1 MKKIKDELV
10 KKIYKSNL
18 TQDELLFLLHILQI
32 SNNNGISNIHYIEI
46 SKNIYCSIPNF
57 YKTIKSLVEKG
68 FITIHKC
75 STCGRELTVKILNND
90 FNTKT
95 KNKNYLDLN
104 SKIFDIELL
113 KNLRAGTIRF
123 LLYLIFR
130 INKQKSRV
138 SAININ
144 KLTYKNISSI
154 CLELN
159 ISKRM
164 IKEYI
169 EELIKNKILIVHN
182 KQDKNNNSFKIFE
195 IKKDILETPTFI
207 VTEQGVVVTK
217 KENSAHRF
225 YINIIKN
232 LCRRNKLKYNEL
244 SLNDSA
250 TLLNQYFEIAKSKN
264 RDIINVMA
272 TAFKHIKEN
281 LNSVVLHKIIKSII
295 NNKLD
300 NKLIMYC

>member
-18 TQDELLFLLHILQI
+18 TQDELLFLIHILQI
-32 SNNNGISNIHYIEI
+32 SNNNGVSNIHYIEI
-46 SKNIYCSIPNF
+46 SKTIYCSIPNF
-57 YKTIKSLVEKG
+57 YKIIKSLVEKG

-75 STCGRELTVKILNND
+75 STCGREITVKILNNN
-90 FNTKT
+90 FNI
-95 KNKNYLDLN
+95 KNKNKDYLDLN
-104 SKIFDIELL
+104 SKIFDIEVLR
-113 KNLRAGTIRF
+113 NLRAGAIRV

-138 SAININ
+138 SSLNIN
-144 KLTYKNISSI
+144 KLKYKNILSI

-159 ISKRM
+159 ITKRM
-164 IKEYI
+164 IKEYLD
-169 EELIKNKILIVHN
+169 ELVKNKILIIHN
-182 KQDKNNNSFKIFE
+182 KNDKNNKSFKLFE
-195 IKKDILETPTFI
+195 INRDLLDIPTFK
-207 VTEQGVVVTK
+207 VTEKGIITTK

-244 SLNDSA
+244 NLNDSA

-264 RDIINVMA
+264 RDIINIMT
-272 TAFKHIKEN
+272 TAFKHIKDS
-281 LNSVVLHKIIKSII
+281 LNSIILHKIIKSLI
-295 NNKLD
+295 NNNLD
-300 NKLIMYC
+300 NKLIMYY

>member
-1 MKKIKDELV
+1 MKKIKDTLV
-10 KKIYKSNL
+10 KKIYKSKL
-18 TQDELLFLLHILQI
+18 TQDELLFLIYIFQI

-46 SKNIYCSIPNF
+46 SKNIYCSISNF
-57 YKTIKSLVEKG
+57 YKIIKSLVEKG

-75 STCGRELTVKILNND
+75 STCGREITVKILNND
-90 FNTKT
+90 FNT

-144 KLTYKNISSI
+144 KLIYKNISSMCI
-154 CLELN
+154 ELN
-159 ISKRM
+159 ISNRM

-169 EELIKNKILIVHN
+169 EELIKNKILITHN
-182 KQDKNNNSFKIFE
+182 KQDKNNKSFKIFE
-195 IKKDILETPTFI
+195 IKKDLLENPTYI
-207 VTEQGVVVTK
+207 VTEQGIVVTK

-244 SLNDSA
+244 ALNDSA
-250 TLLNQYFEIAKSKN
+250 TLLNQYYSIANSKN
-264 RDIINVMA
+264 RDIINIVA
-272 TAFKHIKEN
+272 TAFKHIKES
-281 LNSVVLHKIIKSII
+281 LNSVLLHKIIKSII
-295 NNKLD
+295 NNKLE